1 LNAGILCRFYRNK
14 KLSKMRRK
22 KLKNRFWLLL
32 SILITPLCT
41 FAQSTADCDGAVIV
55 CGDMAIT
62 LAGGAGQPDFN
73 NPNNDLGDCH
83 LTGEEESVWLYFR
96 FKTDMPDNSILEFT
110 ITPFNGAETDYDFSI
125 YAANSL
131 CDSLGSPIRCSYAWT
146 FSNNAF
152 SCGFCPL
159 TGLGNGETD
168 VSEGPFGNGF
178 LAPLVVQPGQ
188 GFYIYINEFFDED
201 NSSGFHISF
210 GGSAAAYF
218 DCDGNPNCDLVT
230 VDIGPDQTFCNQGT
244 PYQLITSTT
253 FTTGFESYSWQ
264 GANGEE
270 AFMNNPNSPSPL
282 LTFPDDFSGLVE
294 LSLVVSNGDCIHYDT
309 LRLEVL
315 PRLFMH
321 IEGTDTL
328 CLGNT
333 GLLDA
338 GPGFDS
344 YLWSTGSTAASIA
357 VNQGGQ
363 YAVTVTGNG
372 GRCALSD
379 TMAVVEISLPAPNL
393 PSSAMACAGDSI
405 TLGPAGLFTAYQ
417 WNTGD
422 TTFDIT
428 VYTSGYYFLT
438 VTNQYGCSGVGV
450 VDVDFLPSPSP
461 QLQGSYGFC
470 PGAEALVSAMPGQG
484 SYLWSTNETTTQIS
498 VQTPGDYSLTVT
510 APNGCQTEAA
520 FTVAAYPEPMVQID
534 GSPNLCEG
542 EQATL
547 QASQGFASYQW
558 QDGSADPQLD
568 INSGGLYSLV
578 ATDANGCVATDSLEV
593 TLLPLPDINV
603 PTDLAFCENSM
614 LVIDAGPGY
623 AAYQWSNGGTGQS
636 IQVQQAGQYGLTLTD
651 TNGCQDSGFVDVAE
665 LPLPVPALAGEL
677 FFCQSAS
684 TTLNLSVPGGYD
696 EIIWSDGTTGP
707 TATFDTPGTYTV
719 WVQAPNGCA
728 VEQAFAVFELVPT
741 PVGIN
746 GDTLICEGNTAMLD
760 AGGGYAS
767 YLWSSG
773 DTTSTIETGLGGQ
786 YAITV
791 TNALGCEG
799 WDTITLAVQELPVI
813 DLGADSAFICR
824 NQSIVLDAGSGLAS
838 YLWSTGATTSS
849 IQVAVPGNYEVAV
862 SDDLG
867 CTAQAVIEVIQPAPP
882 QPMVIG
888 DLNLCPGDTSTISVG
903 SDYPAYQWSTG
914 ANGPSI
920 DVAQAGFY
928 QLTVTDEYGCSG
940 SVNII
945 VNMLWAPILQIA
957 GARGFCLGGSTVLDA
972 GNHYSYLWSN
982 GHTGPTITAN
992 TGGEYSV
999 TVSNSIGCA
1008 SSLSVEVEAWVLP
1021 SPELPEEIEFCTGES
1036 VAIQAAP
1043 GYASYEWQDGTSG
1056 NTYEIDAPGW
1066 YSVQVTD
1073 LNGCTQRDSVLAAAL
1088 PLPQF
1093 SVMGIQPICD
1103 GTPLSLSVTGAV
1115 GNIFWSTGSTDSSI
1129 IVDRPGNYFVEL
1141 VDSTGCKGR
1150 RSFLVDTLASQAL
1163 SIQGDVG
1170 LCPGASAVI
1179 SGADGFSNYT
1189 WSNGTSGQALTVTE
1203 GGIYQLSAVDPNGCR
1218 AHASWQVELFGTPI
1232 AAIAGQ
1238 TSFCEGSTT
1247 TLQAI
1252 GSFPSYLWSTGEV
1265 APLIET
1271 SQAGSYTLIVG
1282 DANGCRDTAEIALE
1296 MVLLPLAEPG
1306 PGGAID
1312 CREASVALGNGGSA
1326 PNLAFQWAGPDIG
1339 PNNAN
1344 LPSPNVQIAGL
1355 YTLIVTDTLSGCVS
1369 LAAEALV
1376 EDLRYEPEALVVVE
1390 NNLDCSSPTALLNG
1404 QGSANGPAYAYQWL
1418 DAAGGPI
1425 AGANSLIFSTSI
1437 PGQYSLVVTD
1447 TATGCFAQAAAEVI
1461 SDFSVPQVE
1470 AGQGGLLTCTVLEW
1484 QLAGTTSLNGP
1495 QISIAWATTDGL
1507 ILEGEDGLNPIVSQP
1522 GWYILTVSNLDN
1534 GCQASDSVFVQQD
1547 IEAPT
1552 AHAGTSQYLD
1562 CATDEA
1568 TLDGS
1573 LSSRG
1578 SSFQYQWVSE
1588 NGFSVLNALQTATS
1602 LPGAYALIVTNL
1614 ENGCSSSD
1622 TALVELIDNFLT
1634 GFDAE
1639 ILPPRCFGEE
1649 NGFIAINAVNGGT
1662 APFLYSFNGAPFSSQ
1677 STFSALG
1684 PGQYEIQVQDARG
1697 CEYALAINLPE
1708 GNIVQL
1714 ELGDNIE
1721 IKLGEEAWLHA
1732 ITNLLPEEIGS
1743 FNWAPAT
1750 SLPCDTCLLV
1760 KARPLESTLYTATI
1774 TDKNGCRATD
1784 KLRVIVRKDRGIY
1797 IPNAFSP
1804 NLDGNNDEFIIFG
1817 GKDVVQVRR
1826 LTILD
1831 RWGEVVFEQKMFPP
1845 NNPAYGWNGIFRGQ
1859 PLQPA
1864 VFTFF
1869 AEVEFI
1875 DGAVDL
1881 FKGSVTLVK

>member
-1 LNAGILCRFYRNK
+1 
-14 KLSKMRRK
+14 MRRK

-32 SILITPLCT
+32 SILITPLWAHT
-41 FAQSTADCDGAVIV
+41 QSTADCDGAVII

-62 LAGGAGQPDFN
+62 LAGGAGLPDFN
-73 NPNNDLGDCH
+73 NPNNDIGDCH

-125 YAANSL
+125 FPANSA

-152 SCGFCPL
+152 NCGFCPL

-168 VSEGPFGNGF
+168 LSEGPFGNGF
-178 LAPLVVQPGQ
+178 LAPLIVQPGQ
-188 GFYIYINEFFDED
+188 GFYMYINEFFDEE
-201 NSSGFHISF
+201 NSSGFQISF

-230 VDIGPDQTFCNQGT
+230 VDIGPDQTFCNDGN
-244 PYQLITSTT
+244 PYQLITTTT
-253 FTTGFESYSWQ
+253 FTTGFETYSWQ

-270 AFMNNPNSPSPL
+270 AFMNNPNSPSPS
-282 LTFPDDFSGLVE
+282 LTFPDDFSGLIE
-294 LSLVVSNGDCIHYDT
+294 FSLVVSNGDCIHYDT
-309 LRLEVL
+309 LQLEVL

-333 GLLDA
+333 GFLDA

-344 YLWSTGSTAASIA
+344 YLWSTGSTAASIS
-357 VNQGGQ
+357 VNQGGL
-363 YAVTVTGNG
+363 YAVTVTGND
-372 GRCALSD
+372 GRCALVD

-393 PSSAMACAGDSI
+393 PANATACAGDSI
-405 TLGPAGLFTAYQ
+405 TLGPAGLFDAYQ

-422 TTFDIT
+422 TTFGIT

-461 QLQGSYGFC
+461 QLQGNYGFC
-470 PGAEALVSAMPGQG
+470 PGAAALVSAVPGQG
-484 SYLWSTNETTTQIS
+484 AYLWSTNETTTQIS

-510 APNGCQTEAA
+510 APNGCQTEAD
-520 FTVAAYPEPMVQID
+520 FTVAAYPEPILQIV
-534 GSPNLCEG
+534 GNPSLCEG
-542 EQATL
+542 QQTTL

-558 QDGSADPQLD
+558 QDGSVDPQLD
-568 INSGGLYSLV
+568 ISSGGLFSVV
-578 ATDANGCVATDSLEV
+578 ATDANGCVATDSFEV
-593 TLLPLPDINV
+593 VLLPLPTINV
-603 PTDLAFCENSM
+603 PANLSFCENSM

-623 AAYQWSNGGTGQS
+623 DTYQWSNGGTGQS
-636 IQVQQAGQYGLTLTD
+636 IQVQQAGNYGLTVTSA
-651 TNGCQDSGFVDVAE
+651 NGCPSSRLISVAE
-665 LPLPVPALAGEL
+665 LPLPEPALEGEL

-684 TTLNLSVPGGYD
+684 TSLSLSVPGGYD

-707 TATFDTPGTYTV
+707 TATFDTPGTYSF
-719 WVQAPNGCA
+719 WVQGPNGCA
-728 VEQAFAVFELVPT
+728 EEQAFAVFELAPT
-741 PVGIN
+741 PVDIN
-746 GDTLICEGNTAMLD
+746 GDTLICEGNNTLLD
-760 AGGGYAS
+760 AGIGYAS

-773 DTTSTIETGLGGQ
+773 DTTSTIETGLSGQ

-799 WDTITLAVQELPVI
+799 WDTIQVMTQALPTI

-824 NQSIVLDAGSGLAS
+824 DQSIILDAGSGLAS

-849 IQVAVPGNYEVAV
+849 IQVTVPGNYEVAV
-862 SDDLG
+862 SDNLG
-867 CTAQAVIEVIQPAPP
+867 CTAQAAIAVIQPAPP
-882 QPMVIG
+882 QPVTTG
-888 DLNLCPGDTSTISVG
+888 DLNLCPGESSTIGLVE
-903 SDYPAYQWSTG
+903 DYASYQWSTG
-914 ANGPSI
+914 SNEPSI
-920 DVAQAGFY
+920 EVNQAGFY
-928 QLTVTDEYGCSG
+928 QLTVTDEYGCSA
-940 SVNII
+940 SANII
-945 VNMLWAPILQIA
+945 VNALWAPVVQIT
-957 GARGFCLGGSTVLDA
+957 GARGFCQGGSTVLDA
-972 GNHYSYLWSN
+972 GNHSSYLWSN
-982 GHTGPTITAN
+982 GHTGPTITA
-992 TGGEYSV
+992 TAGGEYSV
-999 TVSNSIGCA
+999 TVSNTIGCTA
-1008 SSLSVEVEAWVLP
+1008 SLTAEVEAWLPP
-1021 SPELPEEIEFCTGES
+1021 SPELPDAIAFCDGAS
-1036 VAIQAAP
+1036 VIIQAAP

-1056 NTYEIDAPGW
+1056 NAYELDTPGW
-1066 YSVQVTD
+1066 YYVQVTD
-1073 LNGCTQRDSVLAAAL
+1073 LNGCTQRDSVLANAL
-1088 PLPQF
+1088 PLPQL
-1093 SVMGIQPICD
+1093 SVDGIQPICA
-1103 GTPLSLSVTGAV
+1103 GTPLPLSIVTGAV
-1115 GNIFWSTGSTDSSI
+1115 GDIFWSTGATASSI
-1129 IVDRPGNYFVEL
+1129 IIDQPGNYFVEL
-1141 VDSTGCKGR
+1141 TDSMGCKGR
-1150 RSFLVDTLASQAL
+1150 SSFLIDTLASQEL
-1163 SIQGDVG
+1163 SIQGEAG
-1170 LCPGASAVI
+1170 FCPGSAAVI

-1189 WSNGTSGQALTVTE
+1189 WSNGSSGQSITVTE
-1203 GGIYQLSAVDPNGCR
+1203 GGIYQLSAVDSNGCR
-1218 AHASWQVELFGTPI
+1218 AAASWQVELFATPI

-1247 TLQAI
+1247 ALQAI

-1271 SQAGSYTLIVG
+1271 SQEGLYTLIVS

-1312 CREASVALGNGGSA
+1312 CREASVALGNGESSA
-1326 PNLAFQWAGPDIG
+1326 PNLAFQWGGPDIN

-1344 LPSPNVQIAGL
+1344 LPSPTVQIAGL

-1376 EDLRYEPEALVVVE
+1376 EDLRYEPEALVIVE
-1390 NNLDCSSPTALLNG
+1390 NDLDCSSPTALLNG
-1404 QGSANGPAYAYQWL
+1404 QGSATGPAYAYQWL
-1418 DAAGGPI
+1418 DATGAPI
-1425 AGANSLIFSTSI
+1425 DGANSLVFNTNA
-1437 PGQYSLVVTD
+1437 PGQYSLLVTD
-1447 TATGCFAQAAAEVI
+1447 TLTGCFAQAAAEVA
-1461 SDFSVPQVE
+1461 SNFSVPQVE

-1484 QLAGTTSLNGP
+1484 QLAGTASLNGP
-1495 QISIAWATTDGL
+1495 QISIAWTTTEGL
-1507 ILEGEDGLNPIVSQP
+1507 ILEGEDSLRPIVSQP

-1547 IEAPT
+1547 IEAPA
-1552 AHAGTSQYLD
+1552 AHAGTNQYLD
-1562 CATDEA
+1562 CATGEA
-1568 TLDGS
+1568 ILDGS
-1573 LSSRG
+1573 LSAQG
-1578 SSFQYQWVSE
+1578 GGIQYQYQWVSE
-1588 NGFSVLNALQTATS
+1588 NGFSALNALQTTTN
-1602 LPGAYALIVTNL
+1602 LPGAYALVVTNL

-1622 TALVELIDNFLT
+1622 TAIVELIDNFLT
-1634 GFDAE
+1634 GIDAD
-1639 ILPPRCFGEE
+1639 ILAPRCFGER

-1677 STFSALG
+1677 SAFSALG

-1697 CEYALAINLPE
+1697 CEYTTAINLPE

-1750 SLPCDTCLLV
+1750 GLPCDTCLLV

-1774 TDKNGCRATD
+1774 TDINGCRATD
-1784 KLRVIVRKDRGIY
+1784 KLLVIVRKDRGLY

-1804 NLDGNNDEFIIFG
+1804 NLDGANDEFTIFG
-1817 GKDVVQVRR
+1817 GEDVVQVRK
-1826 LTILD
+1826 LIILD

-1875 DGAVDL
+1875 DGDVDL